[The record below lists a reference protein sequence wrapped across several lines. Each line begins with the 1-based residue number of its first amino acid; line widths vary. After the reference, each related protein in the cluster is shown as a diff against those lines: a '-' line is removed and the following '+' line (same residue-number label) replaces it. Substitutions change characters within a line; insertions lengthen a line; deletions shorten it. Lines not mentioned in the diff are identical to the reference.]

1 MLACSIG
8 TETIFLLSL
17 LADPWNVLGYLVTKK
32 YCIKLKMAKLVLKEI
47 TNFKNLGHK
56 NSSIY
61 QKQHSFISFNTYL
74 LGQLYARHYK

>member
-1 MLACSIG
+1 
-8 TETIFLLSL
+8 
-17 LADPWNVLGYLVTKK
+17 
-32 YCIKLKMAKLVLKEI
+32 MAKLVLKEI

-74 LGQLYARHYK
+74 LGQLYARHYHIDIEYSTEQNSEASALMGLPR